1 MKIGLDA
8 RWIFREISGIGLYT
22 RELIRSLARADHEN
36 DYVLFFNCAE
46 LRDRTIAEAGLEGAA
61 NFTTHLLPFGL
72 FSPFNQLRLPGII
85 ERMRLDV
92 FHSTNYMIPLRR
104 FGRVRC
110 VVTVHDLIPLVFP
123 EYTPRAWKSRLFFVY
138 RRLMRAVAARADLI
152 LTVSQSSRNDVIRHL
167 HAPPERV
174 LAVYEGVTSCFRPS
188 AEPARGAR
196 SEKRILWVGRADP
209 YKNLVGLIE
218 AFGALRG
225 QLRAPVQLRLVGP
238 EDTRYPEARRRAK
251 ELRLDDALV
260 WLGYLPDARL
270 VAEYQAADLFVLPSR
285 YEGFGLPVLEAM
297 ACGAPVIC
305 SNKASLPEIV
315 GPAAIKVQPDDIIGL
330 AEAMRRVLSDAR
342 LAREMRENGLQQ
354 AAKFTWDATARAT
367 LQAYRKVCQ

>member
-22 RELIRSLARADHEN
+22 RELIRHLAHVDREN

-46 LRDRTIAEAGLEGAA
+46 LRDRTIREAGLAEAA
-61 NFTTHLLPFGL
+61 NFKTHLLPFGL
-72 FSPFNQLRLPGII
+72 FSPFSQLRLPGII
-85 ERMRLDV
+85 KRLGLDV
-92 FHSTNYMIPLRR
+92 FHSTNYMIPLRAL
-104 FGRVRC
+104 GRARC
-110 VVTVHDLIPLVFP
+110 VVTMHDLIPLVFP
-123 EYTPRAWKSRLFFVY
+123 EYTPRAWKSRLFFIY

-174 LAVYEGVTSCFRPS
+174 LAVYEGVTPSFRPPVAPVS
-188 AEPARGAR
+188 GAR
-196 SEKRILWVGRADP
+196 NEKKILWVGRADP

-225 QLRAPVQLRLVGP
+225 QLHEPAQLRLIGA
-238 EDTRYPEARRRAK
+238 EDARYPDARRRAE
-251 ELRLDDALV
+251 ELRLNDALV
-260 WLGYLPDARL
+260 WRGYLSDARL
-270 VAEYQAADLFVLPSR
+270 IAEYQAADLFVLPSR

-297 ACGAPVIC
+297 ACGTPVVC
-305 SNKASLPEIV
+305 SDKGSLPEIAA
-315 GPAAIKVQPDDIIGL
+315 PAAIIVPPDDVPGL
-330 AEAMRRVLSDAR
+330 TEAMRRVLSDMP
-342 LAREMRENGLQQ
+342 LAQDMRAKGLLQ
-354 AAKFTWDATARAT
+354 AAKFTWEATARAT